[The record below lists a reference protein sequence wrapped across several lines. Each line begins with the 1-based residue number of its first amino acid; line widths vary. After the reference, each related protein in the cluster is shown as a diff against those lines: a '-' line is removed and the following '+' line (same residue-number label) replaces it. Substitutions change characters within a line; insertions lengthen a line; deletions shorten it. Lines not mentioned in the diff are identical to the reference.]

1 MPNGEMNVE
10 NNETALPTFMKKI
23 KKVLM
28 VVAIG
33 ISAEEEEEKNIES
46 LSRVVVHRN
55 CMEMASCAN

>member
-33 ISAEEEEEKNIES
+33 ISEEVEEEKNIES

-55 CMEMASCAN
+55 CMEMASCAS